1 MVEAVTWSFMNA
13 RVAEMFG
20 GGGKDL
26 TLINPISADLDVMRP
41 AILPNLLTAAAWNQA
56 RGQGDFA
63 LFEIGP
69 AYAGTNPETQAKLA
83 AGLRVGATGPRH
95 WADETRAVDVFDVK
109 ADALAALAVCGV
121 SGDVLGVTDDAP
133 SWYHPG
139 RSGSLSLGPKTVLAH
154 FGEIHPG
161 ILSRLD
167 VKGSAAGFELF
178 LNDVPESMKK
188 GAKTKKLLDPSP
200 FQPLVRDFA
209 FVVGE
214 EVTAAALVEAVES
227 AHKDAELIVDVDVF
241 DLYTGKGMAE
251 GEKSLAVAV
260 TLQPRE
266 KTLTD
271 EEIEAVGEKIA
282 AAVTKA
288 TGGRL
293 RG

>member
-1 MVEAVTWSFMNA
+1 M
-13 RVAEMFG
+13 
-20 GGGKDL
+20 
-26 TLINPISADLDVMRP
+26 
-41 AILPNLLTAAAWNQA
+41 
-56 RGQGDFA
+56 
-63 LFEIGP
+63 
-69 AYAGTNPETQAKLA
+69 
-83 AGLRVGATGPRH
+83 
-95 WADETRAVDVFDVK
+95 
-109 ADALAALAVCGV
+109 
-121 SGDVLGVTDDAP
+121 
-133 SWYHPG
+133 
-139 RSGSLSLGPKTVLAH
+139 
-154 FGEIHPG
+154 
-161 ILSRLD
+161 
-167 VKGSAAGFELF
+167 
-178 LNDVPESMKK
+178 
-188 GAKTKKLLDPSP
+188 
-200 FQPLVRDFA
+200 RDFA

-241 DLYTGKGMAE
+241 DLYTGEGMAE

>member
-1 MVEAVTWSFMNA
+1 
-13 RVAEMFG
+13 
-20 GGGKDL
+20 
-26 TLINPISADLDVMRP
+26 
-41 AILPNLLTAAAWNQA
+41 
-56 RGQGDFA
+56 
-63 LFEIGP
+63 
-69 AYAGTNPETQAKLA
+69 
-83 AGLRVGATGPRH
+83 
-95 WADETRAVDVFDVK
+95 VDVFDVK

-167 VKGSAAGFELF
+167 VKGPAAGFEVF
-178 LNDVPESMKK
+178 LNDVPEPMKK
-188 GAKTKKLLDPSP
+188 GAKTRKLLDPSP

-214 EVTAAALVEAVES
+214 EVTAAALVEVVES